1 MKKISLFN
9 ATSRRQ
15 TRSGDRSDNKP
26 ETRRAVS
33 NPESNDT
40 LRKLVDVKH
49 EVPNR
54 TKYFIKYKHYILNIS
69 SDQLNPYF
77 DLPYLWK
84 ATRQWE
90 EEQDEFNRRKLK
102 YNKHL
107 AEIEQQEILR
117 REDALSRI
125 NHNLDEMRRKH
136 KTLETVFENQVSW

>member
-1 MKKISLFN
+1 MLSVQI
-9 ATSRRQ
+9 
-15 TRSGDRSDNKP
+15 
-26 ETRRAVS
+26 
-33 NPESNDT
+33 
-40 LRKLVDVKH
+40 
-49 EVPNR
+49 
-54 TKYFIKYKHYILNIS
+54 
-69 SDQLNPYF
+69 NPYF
-77 DLPYLWK
+77 NVAYWWK

-136 KTLETVFENQVSW
+136 KTLETVFENQVS